1 MIPCV
6 ILCGGKSSRMGRD
19 KALLP
24 FPLKPLAIYM
34 SKKLSPFLSKV
45 YLSLKDPA
53 PFALYDPLVIVEGG
67 EEFAPMI
74 GIREAFAK
82 IESEK
87 IFFISVDTPFVT
99 QEAIDSLLLAESQ
112 GITYAKDTQ
121 KEHYLC
127 GIYSKAVV
135 PKLEEMIEKKDYKM
149 SSFVHSLP
157 HHSIIFDDPCVFANL
172 NTPEQYAQ
180 ALQRIEQDG

>member
-24 FPLKPLAIYM
+24 FPLEPLAIYM
-34 SKKLSPFLSKV
+34 SKKLSPFFSKV

-74 GIREAFAK
+74 GIKEAFAK

-99 QEAIDSLLLAESQ
+99 QEVIDSLLLAESQ
-112 GITYAKDTQ
+112 GITYAKETQ
-121 KEHYLC
+121 K
-127 GIYSKAVV
+127 
-135 PKLEEMIEKKDYKM
+135 
-149 SSFVHSLP
+149 
-157 HHSIIFDDPCVFANL
+157 
-172 NTPEQYAQ
+172 
-180 ALQRIEQDG
+180 